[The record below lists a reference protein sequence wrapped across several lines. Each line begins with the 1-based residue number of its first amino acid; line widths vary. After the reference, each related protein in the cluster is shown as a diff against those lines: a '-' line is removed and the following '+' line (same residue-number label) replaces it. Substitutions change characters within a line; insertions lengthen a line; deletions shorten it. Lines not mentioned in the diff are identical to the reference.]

1 MTRPPRLPPNKGQ
14 TKITEL
20 MNRAMSLSRT
30 ITVLEMERAHLLA
43 EVALMKYADGR
54 EP

>member
-1 MTRPPRLPPNKGQ
+1 MNKGA

-30 ITVLEMERAHLLA
+30 IATLEMERARLLA
-43 EVALMKYADGR
+43 EVASLRQKRD
-54 EP
+54 E